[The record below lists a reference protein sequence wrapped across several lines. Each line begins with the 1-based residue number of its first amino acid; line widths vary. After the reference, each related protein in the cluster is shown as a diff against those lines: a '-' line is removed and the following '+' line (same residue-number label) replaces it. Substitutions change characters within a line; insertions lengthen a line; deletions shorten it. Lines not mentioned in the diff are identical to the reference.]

1 MGRGLNSGPAD
12 DTVRLFP
19 WQDGKKWDT
28 GNQGVISTQ
37 RNITHPPVQSRGIFF
52 SSDITRIPLPLVTL
66 GLDAQSLTSLT
77 ITQLLWD
84 RLLATLFPLGPDSN
98 LRNIFSVYK
107 SFTLEQLPSYSKL
120 EANST
125 LIIII
130 TSSAYILM
138 EAYSQALF
146 KN

>member
-1 MGRGLNSGPAD
+1 MP
-12 DTVRLFP
+12 
-19 WQDGKKWDT
+19 
-28 GNQGVISTQ
+28 
-37 RNITHPPVQSRGIFF
+37 
-52 SSDITRIPLPLVTL
+52 
-66 GLDAQSLTSLT
+66 SLTSLT

-98 LRNIFSVYK
+98 LRNICSVYK
-107 SFTLEQLPSYSKL
+107 SFTLEQLPSYSKP

-138 EAYSQALF
+138 EAYSQTLF

>member
-1 MGRGLNSGPAD
+1 MAGWKEMGHWKPGGYFHPKKYYSASCAVSG
-12 DTVRLFP
+12 
-19 WQDGKKWDT
+19 
-28 GNQGVISTQ
+28 N
-37 RNITHPPVQSRGIFF
+37 FF
-52 SSDITRIPLPLVTL
+52 SPDITRIPLPLVTL